1 VNKLYAFY
9 GRPDDPAAFDT
20 HYRDVHTPL
29 VLAMPNLVGF
39 AVSRRMAAP
48 AAGEPEHYL
57 IAEMTF
63 RTGDEMQASLTSPE
77 GEAAVADVA
86 NFATGG
92 ITVMQAEYDVVRD
105 AQL

>member
-9 GRPDDPAAFDT
+9 GSPDDPAAFDR

-29 VLAMPNLVGF
+29 VLAMPDLVGF
-39 AVSRRMAAP
+39 AVSRRMAPP

-57 IAEMTF
+57 VAEMTF
-63 RTGDEMQASLTSPE
+63 RSSGEMEASLASPE
-77 GEAAVADVA
+77 GEAAVADLA

-92 ITVMQAEYDVVRD
+92 VTVMQAEYDVVRD

>member
-9 GRPDDPAAFDT
+9 GIPDDPAAFDT

-48 AAGEPEHYL
+48 AEGEPEHYL

-63 RTGDEMQASLTSPE
+63 RSSGEMEASLSSPE
-77 GEAAVADVA
+77 GAAAVADLA

-92 ITVMQAEYDVVRD
+92 VSVMPAAHDVVRD
-105 AQL
+105 PRL

>member
-9 GRPDDPAAFDT
+9 GSPDDPAAFDK

-48 AAGEPEHYL
+48 AEGEPEHYV

-63 RTGDEMQASLTSPE
+63 RDTAGMEASLASPE
-77 GEAAVADVA
+77 GEAAVADLA

-92 ITVMQAEYDVVRD
+92 VTVMPADFTVVREPSV
-105 AQL
+105 

>member
-9 GRPDDPAAFDT
+9 GSPDDPAAFDS

-39 AVSRRMAAP
+39 AVSRRLAAP

-63 RTGDEMQASLTSPE
+63 RNAGEMEASLASPE
-77 GEAAVADVA
+77 GEAAVADLA

-92 ITVMQAEYDVVRD
+92 VSVMPSECEVVRD
-105 AQL
+105 PGL